1 MSTESLTEEQ
11 KSLSDELTHLQR
23 MTIIGMVC
31 GNKSQRQAY
40 YDAGGKA
47 KTGEAADVVVSRML
61 TDVKVKAFYDSLVE
75 SAATEAVMTRE
86 QALERLTLVAN
97 TKITDI
103 LDFKYVEVETVKD
116 GEVEVEETTIWRM
129 KESEEINKVAA
140 SAIKSVTMTKHGPKI
155 EMYDAVDAIKTIAKM
170 QGWEAAQKLDVK
182 STVVDDG
189 TNEW

>member
-140 SAIKSVTMTKHGPKI
+140 SAIK
-155 EMYDAVDAIKTIAKM
+155 
-170 QGWEAAQKLDVK
+170 
-182 STVVDDG
+182 
-189 TNEW
+189 